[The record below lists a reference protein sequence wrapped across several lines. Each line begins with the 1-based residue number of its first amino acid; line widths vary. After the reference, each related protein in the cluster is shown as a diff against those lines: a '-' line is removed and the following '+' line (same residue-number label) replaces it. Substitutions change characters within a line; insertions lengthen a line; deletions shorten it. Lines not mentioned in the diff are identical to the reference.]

1 MRMRAAWLAAV
12 CVLGPCASPAAGQTR
27 VFSGF
32 AEAVATLYPQA
43 AANDDVRA
51 VAAGLAR
58 LDPAITWT
66 RWRLDA
72 SFEAR
77 ADSHD
82 MTAATAAFRDRTI
95 RRPALTARRLS
106 ATWSGDRVSVEIGKQ
121 FIRWGKTDIVVP
133 TERFAPRDYLEV
145 VQSELLAV
153 TAARVTFTRK
163 DDSLDLVVT
172 PQMTPSRTPL
182 LDQRWIAV
190 PGAPQGLTLA
200 DAGAEYPDGV
210 QFGARWNHLGQG
222 LEYSVSAFRGFNHL
236 PEFVPTAV
244 PGTLAVE
251 VERRY
256 PQLTSVGGDVAIPMP
271 AVTVKAEAAWLTSS
285 TAGTEDYLLYVLQL
299 ERQAGEW
306 LFIGGYAGEIVTDEG
321 TAIPFAPDR
330 GLAKAF
336 VGRASYTI
344 DTNRS
349 ILFEAVARQNGDG
362 FLGRFEYSQAM
373 GAHTRVTAGFR
384 LIRGSE
390 DDFLGRYRRNSS
402 ASVAWR
408 YSF

>member
-1 MRMRAAWLAAV
+1 VLA
-12 CVLGPCASPAAGQTR
+12 CVMGPSATPATGQALT
-27 VFSGF
+27 FGGF
-32 AEAVATLYPQA
+32 AEAAAILYPQTA
-43 AANDDVRA
+43 PNDDTRA
-51 VAAGLAR
+51 IGTGLAR
-58 LDPAITWT
+58 FDPAIKWT
-66 RWRLDA
+66 KWRLDA

-82 MTAATAAFRDRTI
+82 MTTATAAFWDRTI

-106 ATWSGDRVSVEIGKQ
+106 ATWSHDRVSIEIGKQ

-145 VQSELLAV
+145 VQTELLAV
-153 TAARVTFTRK
+153 TAVRLTFSRK

-172 PQMTPSRTPL
+172 PRMTPSRTPL

-190 PGAPQGLTLA
+190 PDAAQGLTLV
-200 DAGAEYPDGV
+200 DAGAEYPGGA
-210 QFGARWNHLGQG
+210 QIGARWNHLGQG

-236 PEFVPTAV
+236 PEFIPTVVPD
-244 PGTLAVE
+244 PLAVE
-251 VERRY
+251 VRRRY
-256 PQLTSVGGDVAIPMP
+256 PQLTSVGGDLAIPLP
-271 AVTVKAEAAWLTSS
+271 SITVKAETAWLTSS
-285 TAGTEDYLLYVLQL
+285 TPGTEEYLLYVLQL

-306 LFIGGYAGEIVTDEG
+306 LFIGGYAGEVVTSEG
-321 TAIPFAPDR
+321 TALRFAPDR

-349 ILFEAVARQNGDG
+349 ILFEVVARQNGDG

-402 ASVAWR
+402 ASLAWR